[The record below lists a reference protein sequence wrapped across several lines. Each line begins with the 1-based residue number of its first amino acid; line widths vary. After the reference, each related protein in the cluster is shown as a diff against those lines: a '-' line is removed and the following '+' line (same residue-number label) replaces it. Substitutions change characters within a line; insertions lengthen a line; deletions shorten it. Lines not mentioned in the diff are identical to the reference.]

1 MILATVILNIDGAG
15 SWRELKRWFRDLARF
30 YPLDLQFTLA
40 AVIAG
45 ADDKSQVKA
54 RPIQKRF
61 GQRPA
66 CSTPPDHFMRDAL
79 LVCDDQVK
87 VFGTPT
93 KRRLAD
99 QNDAR
104 ASQCRRR
111 VARPERG
118 QALQVS
124 NQLQG

>member
-1 MILATVILNIDGAG
+1 MILATVILNVDGAG
-15 SWRELKRWFRDLARF
+15 SWRELKRWFRDLPPF
-30 YPLDLQFTLA
+30 PPPDLQFTLA

-45 ADDKSQVKA
+45 ADDISQVKA
-54 RPIQKRF
+54 RPIQQRF

-66 CSTPPDHFMRDAL
+66 CSTPPDHFMGDAL

-87 VFGTPT
+87 VFGTPA

-99 QNDAR
+99 QNEAR
-104 ASQCRRR
+104 ASQGHRQG
-111 VARPERG
+111 ARPERG